1 MNPIITNITTTD
13 QRVHISTPGFGFNT
27 LHRPTGSELW
37 QWHEAVA
44 NAVANHH
51 AQVMGQLLPC
61 PEPKA
66 QTPQAYV
73 TEADTVFCA
82 NCWEEREQDP
92 GDRDP
97 NGWLSRQRDWGGSD
111 CCESCGTED
120 GLEPVYLQIPDLA
133 PKKHPDQLA
142 QDLIDSVTFAEPEPT
157 TWFVGEDEYRKH
169 KGWIQARNK
178 LNPEWV
184 TVDTAE
190 PDCPR
195 VQTCL
200 VCGQMH
206 PSSESCPTCQDVPRH

>member
-1 MNPIITNITTTD
+1 MQPIVTTITVDARRVQIITN
-13 QRVHISTPGFGFNT
+13 GFGHNT
-27 LHRPTGSELW
+27 LYRHDMPELW

-120 GLEPVYLQIPDLA
+120 GLDPVYLRIPDLA

-142 QDLIDSVTFAEPEPT
+142 QDLIDNWDDKHGPTEEELTEFCRRFPEHHVAVNHLKWLAVQEPAPSRHWHMT
-157 TWFVGEDEYRKH
+157 P
-169 KGWIQARNK
+169 A
-178 LNPEWV
+178 
-184 TVDTAE
+184 
-190 PDCPR
+190 PR
-195 VQTCL
+195 DPYPGPQEHE
-200 VCGQMH
+200 G
-206 PSSESCPTCQDVPRH
+206 